1 MKRYLLLGFVLL
13 ALAPQHAQGQVLIAA
28 LLGDKVTTENFHL
41 GVVGG
46 INSADL
52 PGAEGSDREYGAN
65 FGLTGEWRFADPW
78 YLQVELLPFFGA
90 GVKGLPFGSDGIAPP
105 EDVVTDEVLSR
116 STSYFAIPV
125 LLKYAMMEDKL
136 LLGVGGQVGFL
147 NAATD
152 RYEASGIEHAA
163 EITIEADVADE
174 LESTDYG
181 AVFQLEYKPKG
192 YFGNSI
198 VARYY
203 MGMADVIADNS
214 GDEVTNSVFSLLL
227 TIPIGDDPSAAKA
240 AEGK

>member
-1 MKRYLLLGFVLL
+1 MKRYLLLGLVLL
-13 ALAPQHAQGQVLIAA
+13 ALAPQQAQGQVLIAA

-46 INSADL
+46 LNMADL
-52 PGAEGSDREYGAN
+52 SGGEGSDSEYGAY

-90 GVKGLPFGSDGIAPP
+90 GAKGLPLPSEGIAPP
-105 EDVVTDEVLSR
+105 ADLVADEILSR

-125 LLKYAMMEDKL
+125 LLKYATMEDKL
-136 LLGVGGQVGFL
+136 LFGVGGQVGFL
-147 NAATD
+147 NTATD
-152 RYEASGIEHAA
+152 RYEASGIEHADK
-163 EITIEADVADE
+163 ITIEADVADD

-181 AVFQLEYKPKG
+181 VVFQLEYRAKG

-203 MGMADVIADNS
+203 MGMTDVIANNS
-214 GDEVTNSVFSLLL
+214 GDEVTNSVFSILF
-227 TIPIGDDPSAAKA
+227 TTPIGDYPGAAA
-240 AEGK
+240 GTEAE

>member
-1 MKRYLLLGFVLL
+1 MKRYLLLGLLLL
-13 ALAPQHAQGQVLIAA
+13 ALAPQQAQGQVLIAA

-46 INSADL
+46 VNFANLSGAD
-52 PGAEGSDREYGAN
+52 GSDNEYGAY

-90 GVKGLPFGSDGIAPP
+90 GVKGLPFDSEGIAPP
-105 EDVVTDEVLSR
+105 EGLVTDEVLSR
-116 STSYFAIPV
+116 STSYFAIP
-125 LLKYAMMEDKL
+125 LLVKYATMDNKL
-136 LLGVGGQVGFL
+136 LFGVGGQVGFL

-152 RYEASGIEHAA
+152 RYEATGIEHAS
-163 EITIEADVADE
+163 EITIEVDVADE

-181 AVFQLEYKPKG
+181 ALFQVEYKPKG

-203 MGMADVIADNS
+203 MGMADIIADNS
-214 GDEVTNSVFSLLL
+214 GDEVTNSVFSLLV
-227 TIPIGDDPSAAKA
+227 TIPIGDDPSAVKN
-240 AEGK
+240 AEEK